1 MIQEPKYDLHSHSYY
16 SDGSLSPTELVL
28 KATERGITHLA
39 LTDHDT
45 LDGLGEASR
54 AADKLGL
61 NFINGVELSCTW
73 EKLLIHVVGLNVDPS
88 NKILQRAI
96 KSNKQRRES
105 RAESMY
111 EDLEQN
117 DIDIRETVI
126 RNLKGRGVPTRPHF
140 ADALVEHGF
149 AKDKKQA
156 FKRYLVKGKPGYIP
170 MLWPDLNEIAKAI
183 TSAGGV
189 AVLAHPMRYKLTRTK
204 LSLLIKDMVAAGVKG
219 IEICTAS
226 TDKQQI
232 KMLSDLAQ
240 KFRLVASV
248 GSDFHS
254 ETQPWA
260 KLGQTEP
267 LPKELTPVWNLF

>member
-1 MIQEPKYDLHSHSYY
+1 MSQDPKYDLHSHSHF
-16 SDGSLSPTELVL
+16 SDGDLSPTELVL
-28 KATERGITHLA
+28 KASESGITHLA

-45 LDGLGEASR
+45 LDGLTEASR
-54 AADKLGL
+54 AADKIGL
-61 NFINGVELSCTW
+61 NLINGVEFSCTW
-73 EKLLIHVVGLNVDPS
+73 EKQLIHVVGLNVDPS
-88 NKILQRAI
+88 NRTLLRAI

-105 RAESMY
+105 RAESMF

-117 DIDIRETVI
+117 DIDIRSTVI
-126 RNLKGRGVPTRPHF
+126 KNLGGRGVPTRPHF
-140 ADALVEHGF
+140 ADALIEHGF

-170 MLWPDLNEIAKAI
+170 MLWPDLNEIGKAI
-183 TSAGGV
+183 TASGGV

-204 LSLLIKDMVAAGVKG
+204 LSWLIKDMVAAGIKG
-219 IEICTAS
+219 MEICTAS

-240 KFRLVASV
+240 KFKLVASL

-267 LPKELTPVWNLF
+267 LPKELTPVWKSF